1 MCAIKQCHIRQRIP
15 KLYVYHT
22 KSALRPGALTY
33 GIYFDVLD
41 ATPYIRPD
49 INRRHKLCTGRSFIV
64 ALVTTS

>member
-1 MCAIKQCHIRQRIP
+1 MCAIKQCHSKRSVENRTRNR
-15 KLYVYHT
+15 T
-22 KSALRPGALTY
+22 KNVLKPGVVIFASCSAAPS
-33 GIYFDVLD
+33 